1 MWCGIIEE
9 RTYKLGTTKEDKM
22 NKSNDQEYLQDT
34 VGFEPQLRINHN
46 WIKERY
52 DDIMEK

>member
-34 VGFEPQLRINHN
+34 VGFEPQLRINQN